1 MNEAF
6 DKVIEV
12 KTVNNDTRKGKELSL
27 YNLIDVGVITSVVN
41 NRCCVQSYRVMDGRN
56 IIYDSLELCYP
67 GGMGSVNPEGM
78 TCIVLFPPETTNLKD
93 KTISVLR
100 PYFSMMGGKVIPIT
114 VDGDCKV
121 NAGPMFDG
129 SFCFSSNLFNV
140 RLAEDAVTISI
151 GNGSILSLK
160 GDANSLSLSMFSNT
174 VRFYYD
180 NQAKQSAYM
189 ILNNGVPSYYEFH
202 SYTKH
207 WIGHNGYKN
216 FKDVQYNILGY
227 VEVDFNFV
235 EYYINTERWLYIH
248 DSNGT
253 ELCSI
258 GIDNAGQ
265 IYVSTNDKITVEAKG
280 DVEVNRNGTKL
291 EVKNGK
297 VVVTGDLEV
306 SGKTTIT
313 GMKTDVQNFF
323 DGLTSALNSMF
334 TIGSPATHQ
343 TDGGFKSNIAQLR
356 SKL

>member
-6 DKVIEV
+6 DKVLEV

-56 IIYDSLELCYP
+56 IVYDSLELCYP
-67 GGMGSVNPEGM
+67 GGTGSANPEGM

-100 PYFSMMGGKVIPIT
+100 PYFSMMGGKVIPVT

-121 NAGPMFDG
+121 NVGPLFDG
-129 SFCFSSNLFNV
+129 SFCFSSELFNI

-160 GDANSLSLSMFSNT
+160 GDSKSLSFSMFSNT
-174 VRFYYD
+174 IRFYYD

-227 VEVDFNFV
+227 AEVDFNFV
-235 EYYINTERWLYIH
+235 EYYINTEQWLYIH
-248 DSNGT
+248 DRSGT
-253 ELCSI
+253 QLCAI
-258 GIDNAGQ
+258 GIDNTGEILVESAE
-265 IYVSTNDKITVEAKG
+265 DITV
-280 DVEVNRNGTKL
+280 NRDGTKL

-323 DGLTSALNSMF
+323 DVLTSALNAMY
-334 TIGSPATHQ
+334 TLGSPATHQ
-343 TDGGFKSNIAQLR
+343 TDGGFKSSIAQLR